1 MSENTMDFSTAEL
14 MAVAIS
20 RELRDDDFTAVGTA
34 SHIPLCGI
42 RLAQRTHA
50 PNLWFLYGGSGAV
63 NSKARRLVEM
73 AADFRNLE
81 GAEYRT
87 PLQDIIDFE
96 FTGRFTCLFLGG
108 MQIDQYGSMNMV
120 AIGDPAGKHIRG
132 PGTVGLAFTATIP
145 RTLVYVQHHDP
156 RLFVKKVDF
165 VSGRGHDG
173 GPEMARYRQ
182 PWCKGPTWVI
192 TPLATMDFET
202 PDRRMRLRSV
212 HPGHTLEEVQ
222 DKTGFELAVTG
233 PVPLTE
239 APSAEQLRIIRDID
253 VDGVLRR

>member
-1 MSENTMDFSTAEL
+1 MDFSTAEL

-50 PNLWFLYGGSGAV
+50 PNLWFVYGGSGAV
-63 NSKARRLVEM
+63 NSKSPLLVEM

-96 FTGRFTCLFLGG
+96 ITGRFTCLFLGG
-108 MQIDQYGSMNMV
+108 MQIDQHGNMNMV
-120 AIGDPAGKHIRG
+120 AIGDYGGKHVRG

-156 RLFVKKVDF
+156 RLFVTKVDF
-165 VSGRGHDG
+165 VSGRGHG
-173 GPEMARYRQ
+173 GGESVARHRQ
-182 PWCKGPTWVI
+182 PGCQGPTWVI
-192 TPLATMDFET
+192 TPLAIMDFET
-202 PDRRMRLRSV
+202 PDHRMRLRSL
-212 HPGHTLEEVQ
+212 HPGHTVEEVQ
-222 DKTGFELAVTG
+222 SNTGFELAITG
-233 PVPLTE
+233 PVPFTE
-239 APSAEQLRIIRDID
+239 APSAEQLRMIREID
-253 VDGVLRR
+253 TQGVLRE